1 MFHVHTK
8 FARYRLAMQS
18 LNNGSVAVSEA
29 ALFESFICI
38 MDEFVNA
45 PKIYQDIIFDISCKS
60 FIRLG
65 ISEWASNSQTDKPD
79 FPQKVRLLHVFTFV
93 VLSHYTP
100 K

>member
-1 MFHVHTK
+1 MHTK
-8 FARYRLAMQS
+8 FARYRLAMQN
-18 LNNGSVAVSEA
+18 LNNVSVAASVA

-45 PKIYQDIIFDISCKS
+45 PKIYQDILFDISCKS
-60 FIRLG
+60 FTRLG

-79 FPQKVRLLHVFTFV
+79 FPQKAWLLHVFTFV
-93 VLSHYTP
+93 VLSRYTL